1 MLELCDT
8 LKKDQSEWSNED
20 IKSRVLEEWTP
31 LIIGIPFYWSTLY
44 PNPIAQKIKRQMDFR
59 DALLRSFQ
67 QSHPNFKDCNWQ
79 GPDIV
84 CKSE

>member
-1 MLELCDT
+1 MEINQNLLNIVT
-8 LKKDQSEWSNED
+8 A
-20 IKSRVLEEWTP
+20 
-31 LIIGIPFYWSTLY
+31 LILLILIVGISFYWSTLY
-44 PNPIAQKIKRQMDFR
+44 SNPIAQKIKRQMDFH